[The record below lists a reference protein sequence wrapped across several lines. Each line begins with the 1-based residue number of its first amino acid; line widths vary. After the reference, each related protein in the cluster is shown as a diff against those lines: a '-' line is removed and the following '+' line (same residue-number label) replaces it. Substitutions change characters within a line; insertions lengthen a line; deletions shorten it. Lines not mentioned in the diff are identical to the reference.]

1 MNHQDIYRDNVILS
15 RRDRSRR
22 ALFWSRIVGIV
33 LMLCIGVI
41 LRSEPQ
47 LRQDL
52 MIAGMDAIA
61 KVTGT
66 KAGPSPAAPE
76 GDAVAAQNDQ
86 RPRDRIKVNR
96 YGAAP
101 QELDAQGLADQVG
114 KTLSSRPVG
123 G

>member
-1 MNHQDIYRDNVILS
+1 MNYEDIYRDNVILS

-22 ALFWSRIVGIV
+22 ALFWSRIVGVV

-52 MIAGMDAIA
+52 MYAGMDAIA

-66 KAGPSPAAPE
+66 KANPSPAALQVE
-76 GDAVAAQNDQ
+76 AAAPQNTQ

-96 YGAAP
+96 YGAAA
-101 QELDAQGLADQVG
+101 QDQDVQGLAEQVG
-114 KTLSSRPVG
+114 KTLSNRPVG
-123 G
+123 N